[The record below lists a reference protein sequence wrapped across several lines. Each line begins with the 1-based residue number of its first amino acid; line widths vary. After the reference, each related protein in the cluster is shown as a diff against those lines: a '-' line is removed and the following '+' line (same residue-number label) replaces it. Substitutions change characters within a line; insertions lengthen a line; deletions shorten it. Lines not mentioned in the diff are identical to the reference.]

1 MIPAK
6 FAATRV
12 AGSFRDPSGHVFERD
27 GRIFRTVSMSA
38 AAAFDLARG
47 SSFYEQALS
56 DGRLIGAEVVVEDP
70 PVEMAATTRYVLEH
84 PRLPF
89 VSHPYEWP
97 FSLLKAA
104 ALFHL
109 DFHLDALDDG
119 LTLSDA
125 SAFNVQFVG
134 ARPIFIDTLSL
145 RQYHAGELWAG
156 YRQFC
161 EQFLNP
167 LLLRALLGI
176 PHNAWYRG
184 TLEGIASGDLR
195 RLLPL
200 RRKLSRNLMTHVIL
214 LDTLQKTAGGSK
226 NLNSQM
232 LDRAGLPLVRF
243 KKLLANLRHWITDL
257 EPADKSATEWR
268 DYAKAHSYKADELV
282 GKQRFVTEFVARKRP
297 KQLWDIGC
305 NRGDY
310 SAAAVRAGV
319 EYVVGFD
326 SDQGALDLAFARAIA
341 ENLPMLPLFIDVTNP
356 PPAQGWDQ
364 SEREGLRERARS
376 DAIIALA
383 LIHHLSISR
392 NVPLSSVV
400 NWLVGLAPSG
410 VLEFVPKT
418 DPMVQQQLRLRKDI
432 FLDYTRGN
440 FLECLRAVARIE
452 RTVESSATGRL
463 LVEFV
468 RA

>member
-1 MIPAK
+1 
-6 FAATRV
+6 
-12 AGSFRDPSGHVFERD
+12 
-27 GRIFRTVSMSA
+27 MSA

-214 LDTLQKTAGGSK
+214 MDTLQKTAGGSK
-226 NLNSQM
+226 NFEFSDARSGRTSIGPFQETF
-232 LDRAGLPLVRF
+232 G
-243 KKLLANLRHWITDL
+243 
-257 EPADKSATEWR
+257 EPAPLDCR
-268 DYAKAHSYKADELV
+268 L
-282 GKQRFVTEFVARKRP
+282 GARR
-297 KQLWDIGC
+297 
-305 NRGDY
+305 
-310 SAAAVRAGV
+310 
-319 EYVVGFD
+319 
-326 SDQGALDLAFARAIA
+326 
-341 ENLPMLPLFIDVTNP
+341 
-356 PPAQGWDQ
+356 
-364 SEREGLRERARS
+364 
-376 DAIIALA
+376 
-383 LIHHLSISR
+383 
-392 NVPLSSVV
+392 
-400 NWLVGLAPSG
+400 
-410 VLEFVPKT
+410 
-418 DPMVQQQLRLRKDI
+418 
-432 FLDYTRGN
+432 
-440 FLECLRAVARIE
+440 
-452 RTVESSATGRL
+452 
-463 LVEFV
+463 
-468 RA
+468 